1 METMRPMP
9 LYPTLPMLAESLTQ
23 AGWNC
28 AMSLSDPRQSYRGIR
43 LYHRQQKLQED
54 VLYLLRPTETDFP
67 FDRYSYLCS
76 APLPGKA
83 NHIICPSHPDEVIMD
98 QILEVFSQFR
108 DWEESME
115 LLLYR
120 SASLQELCELGA
132 KFLENPVCIHD
143 DWFVITAMTADFAQI
158 LEPEYLMSSAKGFI
172 PRSVVEDFLYDSDY
186 LETYAHHGAKLW
198 QAPRQAD
205 SLYVNLWDGSV
216 YKGRLLVARKNRD
229 FLQRDYLVAEAL
241 TQRAV
246 MLQRRKQP
254 GNEDI
259 HQNMDDI
266 LFSLLQGKQPEPAT
280 LAHLTDMLRWQ
291 KADRLVCLR
300 LKPQEPIT
308 SIKNQLLHS
317 DLFQHFP
324 GSYVLMSAQ
333 EQCVIINLNQHNIT
347 PEQLRQ
353 RLSALCRDYRL
364 YAGISFP
371 ATGLKELSA
380 AYFQAGAAID
390 RLFRLRGDVQLL
402 SFQDCVLELLARTPP
417 APLMP
422 HHLIS
427 PELTALID
435 YDLENGTPYFETF
448 REYLL
453 QERDI
458 PRTSQALIIHRT
470 TLLYRLQK
478 IRSLI
483 HVDLED
489 PWKRLYLQFSLWL
502 LEDPETRPDSY
513 PNV

>member
-1 METMRPMP
+1 METMRPTP

-23 AGWNC
+23 AGWDC
-28 AMSLSDPRQSYRGIR
+28 AMSLSDPQQSYRGIR
-43 LYHRQQKLQED
+43 LYHRQQKLQKD

-67 FDRYSYLCS
+67 FDCYSYLCS
-76 APLPGKA
+76 APLPGTA

-108 DWEESME
+108 DWEEAME

-143 DWFVITAMTADFAQI
+143 DWFVMTAMTADFAQI

-172 PRSVVEDFLYDSDY
+172 PRSVVEAFLYDSDY
-186 LETYAHHGAKLW
+186 LETYAHHGAKIW

-229 FLQRDYLVAEAL
+229 FLQRDFLVAEAL

-246 MLQRRKQP
+246 MLLRRKQP

-266 LFSLLQGKQPEPAT
+266 LFSLLQGKQTEPAA
-280 LAHLTDMLRWQ
+280 LSYLTEMLHWQ
-291 KADRLVCLR
+291 KTDRLVCLR
-300 LKPQEPIT
+300 LKPQETIT
-308 SIKNQLLHS
+308 AIKNQLLHS

-324 GSYVLMSAQ
+324 GSYILMSAQ
-333 EQCVIINLNQHNIT
+333 EQCVIINLNPHNIT
-347 PEQLRQ
+347 PEQIRH
-353 RLSALCRDYRL
+353 RLSSLCRDYCL

-371 ATGLKELSA
+371 ATGLSELSA
-380 AYFQAGAAID
+380 AYFQAGAAIE
-390 RLFRLRGDVQLL
+390 RLFRLHGDMQIL
-402 SFQDCVLELLARTPP
+402 SFQECVLELLSRTPP

-435 YDLENGTPYFETF
+435 YDRENGTPYFETF

-458 PRTSQALIIHRT
+458 PRTSQTLIIHRT

-489 PWKRLYLQFSLWL
+489 PWQRLYLTLSLWI
-502 LEDPETRPDSY
+502 LEQK
-513 PNV
+513 NK